1 MIGPGDISV
10 PTGSHHIPEVTSDD
24 WYSEDEH
31 LQWLVRRGVGEAV
44 WPVAE
49 AALREAGRL
58 APSKID
64 PMVPVNEA
72 NPPVLRQYDHR
83 GQRIDEVDYHPTFKQ
98 IEATSHAF
106 GLVRMS
112 HIPGWRGLPGL
123 APAALHAGVEYFFLQ
138 ADQTITG
145 CPVAMV
151 SAMSRALQRND
162 TELYERWI
170 PRLASDE
177 PGQYLTAAMFLTEKA
192 GGSDVGANE
201 CRAVQDEDGN
211 WRLWGEKWFA
221 TNPTFDLALVL
232 ARPEGA
238 GPGTGGLGLF
248 LMPRILPDGVPDNP
262 INANPRR
269 NAYIFH
275 RLKPKFGNKGL
286 ASSEL
291 GLRGAFA
298 WPVGAIDHGMKQM
311 LDMVNHTRV
320 GIVMASAASMRR
332 AVFESLEHTSRR
344 QTFGARLDRHPLM
357 RDTLVEL
364 VVDATATLSAGIEV
378 SQLMESADGG
388 DAQSERLLRMLT
400 PMLKGYAADRARVV
414 ATEAMEVRGGNGYI
428 EDWPNGRI
436 LRDVYVHAIWE
447 GSGNIMALD
456 VLRALSKGNGP
467 AYFDE
472 VERLCESAASGR
484 SGSAELARALL
495 SGMPAL
501 RHDVASLTALDA
513 DGAQL
518 RVRRLERR
526 MAITYMSAL
535 LAQQAQEYEASTGS
549 GRLAYIAARFAAR
562 LGGPAAEASVADD
575 QGWLSEFEGITRGGH
590 VSPEVGARAAAL
602 VAPYLAEAT
611 AATA

>member
-1 MIGPGDISV
+1 MNNGAHELT
-10 PTGSHHIPEVTSDD
+10 TGSHHIPEVASDD
-24 WYSEDEH
+24 WYSGDEH
-31 LQWLVRRGVGEAV
+31 LQWLVRRAVDDSV

-49 AALREAGRL
+49 AALKEAGHI
-58 APSKID
+58 APTVVD

-72 NPPVLRQYDHR
+72 NAPVLRQYDHR
-83 GQRIDEVDYHPTFKQ
+83 GQRIDEIDYHPTFKG
-98 IEATSHAF
+98 IESAVHTF
-106 GLVRMS
+106 GVVRMS
-112 HIPGWRGLPGL
+112 HLPGWRGLPGP
-123 APAALHAGVEYFFLQ
+123 APAVLHSAVEYFFLQ
-138 ADQTITG
+138 ADMSITG
-145 CPVAMV
+145 CAVAMV
-151 SAMSRALQRND
+151 SAMARTLKRND
-162 TELYERWI
+162 PELYRKWI
-170 PRLASDE
+170 PGLASDE
-177 PGQYLTAAMFLTEKA
+177 ADTYLTAAMFLTEKA

-201 CRAVQDEDGN
+201 CRAIQDEQGN

-221 TNPTFDLALVL
+221 TNPTFDLALIL

-248 LMPRILPDGVPDNP
+248 LMPRILPEDVPDNNL
-262 INANPRR
+262 NANPRR

-298 WPVGAIDHGMKQM
+298 WPVGDIDRGMKQM

-378 SQLMESADGG
+378 SQLMEGADRG
-388 DAQSERLLRMLT
+388 DAQCERLLRVLT

-484 SGSAELARALL
+484 GGSAELARALL
-495 SGMPAL
+495 AGMPAL
-501 RHDVASLTALDA
+501 QHDVASLAALDI

-535 LAQQAQEYEASTGS
+535 LAQQAQEHEAATGS
-549 GRLAYIAARFAAR
+549 GRLAYIAARFSAR

-575 QGWLSEFEGITRGGH
+575 QGWLPEFEGITRGGH
-590 VSPEVGARAAAL
+590 VSPEVGARASAL

>member
-1 MIGPGDISV
+1 MGQAEFVQD
-10 PTGSHHIPEVTSDD
+10 TGSHHIPEVQSAD
-24 WYSEDEH
+24 WYSGDAH
-31 LQWLVRRGVGEAV
+31 LQWLVRRAVGEEV

-49 AALREAGRL
+49 AAMRDAGRI
-58 APSKID
+58 APTVID
-64 PMVPVNEA
+64 PLVPINA
-72 NPPVLRQYDHR
+72 NNPPVLRQYDHR
-83 GQRIDEVDYHPTFKQ
+83 GQRVDEIDYHPAFKE
-98 IEATSHAF
+98 IESTIHAF
-106 GLVRMS
+106 GVVGMS
-112 HIPGWRGLPGL
+112 FVPGWRGLPDV
-123 APAALHAGVEYFFLQ
+123 APAVLHAAVEYFFLQ
-138 ADQTITG
+138 ADQTQTG
-145 CPVAMV
+145 CSIAMV
-151 SAMSRALQRND
+151 SAMARALKRND
-162 TELYERWI
+162 PELFQKWI
-170 PRLASDE
+170 PGLASDDRSK
-177 PGQYLTAAMFLTEKA
+177 YLTSAMFLTEKA

-248 LMPRILPDGVPDNP
+248 LMPRILPDGIADNP
-262 INANPRR
+262 NNGNPRR
-269 NAYIFH
+269 NSYIFH
-275 RLKPKFGNKGL
+275 RLKSKFGNKGL

-298 WPVGAIDHGMKQM
+298 WPVGDIDRGMKQM

-332 AVFESLEHTSRR
+332 SVFESLEHTSKR
-344 QTFGARLDRHPLM
+344 QTFGAQLDRHPLM

-364 VVDATATLSAGIEV
+364 VTEQVATLSAGIEV
-378 SQLMESADGG
+378 SMLMEKADRG
-388 DAQSERLLRMLT
+388 DGQSERVLRMLT
-400 PMLKGYAADRARVV
+400 PMLKGYSAERARIV

-456 VLRALSKGNGP
+456 VLRALSRGYGA

-472 VERLCESAASGR
+472 VERLCESSASGR
-484 SGSAELARALL
+484 GGSAELGRALL
-495 SGMPAL
+495 ASLPAL
-501 RHDVASLTALDA
+501 QNDVTALAGLDV

-526 MAITYMSAL
+526 MAMTYMASL
-535 LAQQAQEYEASTGS
+535 LTKQAQEYEAETGS
-549 GRLAYIAARFAAR
+549 GRLTYLAARFASR
-562 LGGPAAEASVADD
+562 LGGPAAEAAVADD
-575 QGWLSEFEGITRGGH
+575 QGWLSEFEGISRGGH
-590 VSPEVGARAAAL
+590 VSPETGARAAAL
-602 VAPYLAEAT
+602 VAPFLAEASPV
-611 AATA
+611 AG

>member
-1 MIGPGDISV
+1 MNDRPYEVS
-10 PTGSHHIPEVTSDD
+10 TGSHHIPEVASED
-24 WYSEDEH
+24 WYSGDEH
-31 LQWLVRRGVGEAV
+31 LQWLVRRAVGDAI
-44 WPVAE
+44 WPIAE
-49 AALREAGRL
+49 AALKDAGHI
-58 APSKID
+58 APTVLD
-64 PMVPVNEA
+64 PRGPVNA
-72 NPPVLRQYDHR
+72 NNLPVLRQYDHR
-83 GQRIDEVDYHPTFKQ
+83 GQRVDEVDYHPAFKE
-98 IEATSHAF
+98 IESAVHAF
-106 GLVRMS
+106 GVVRMS
-112 HIPGWRGLPGL
+112 HIPGWRGLPGM

-145 CPVAMV
+145 CAVAMV
-151 SAMSRALQRND
+151 SAMARALKRND
-162 TELYERWI
+162 PELYQKWI
-170 PRLASDE
+170 PRLASDD
-177 PGQYLTAAMFLTEKA
+177 PGEYLTAAMFLTEKA

-221 TNPTFDLALVL
+221 TNPTFDLALIL

-248 LMPRILPDGVPDNP
+248 LMPRMLPDGVPDNP
-262 INANPRR
+262 LNANPRR

-275 RLKPKFGNKGL
+275 RLKTKFGNKGL
-286 ASSEL
+286 ASSEM

-298 WPVGAIDHGMKQM
+298 WPVGDIDKGMKQM

-332 AVFESLEHTSRR
+332 SVFESLEHTSRR
-344 QTFGARLDRHPLM
+344 QTFGAQLDRHPLM

-364 VVDATATLSAGIEV
+364 VTDATATLSAGIEV
-378 SQLMESADGG
+378 SQLMEKADGG
-388 DAQSERLLRMLT
+388 DAQSDRLLRMLT
-400 PMLKGYAADRARVV
+400 PMLKGYAAERARIV

-456 VLRALSKGNGP
+456 VLRALGKGHGP

-472 VERLCESAASGR
+472 VERLCESASSGR
-484 SGSAELARALL
+484 GGSTELARGLL
-495 SGMPAL
+495 ASVPAL
-501 RHDVASLTALDA
+501 QHDVAQLAALDA

-518 RVRRLERR
+518 RMRRLERR

-535 LAQQAQEYEASTGS
+535 LAQQAQEHEAQTGS

-562 LGGPAAEASVADD
+562 LGGPAAEAAVADD
-575 QGWLSEFEGITRGGH
+575 QRWLADFDGIAHGGH
-590 VSPEVGARAAAL
+590 VSPETGARAAAL

-611 AATA
+611 TAGV

>member
-1 MIGPGDISV
+1 VSFDQGVYD
-10 PTGSHHIPEVTSDD
+10 TGSHHIPEVASED
-24 WYSEDEH
+24 WYSGDEH
-31 LQWLVRRGVGEAV
+31 LQWLMRRAVGESI

-49 AALREAGRL
+49 AALRDAGHI
-58 APSKID
+58 APTLID
-64 PMVPVNEA
+64 PLGPVNA
-72 NPPVLRQYDHR
+72 NNPPVLRQYDHR
-83 GQRIDEVDYHPTFKQ
+83 GQRVDEVDYHPAFKE
-98 IEATSHAF
+98 IESAVHAF
-106 GLVRMS
+106 GVVGMS
-112 HIPGWRGLPGL
+112 HAAGWRGLPSP

-145 CPVAMV
+145 CAVAMV
-151 SAMSRALQRND
+151 SAMARALKRND
-162 TELYERWI
+162 AELYQKWI
-170 PRLASDE
+170 AGLASDD
-177 PGQYLTAAMFLTEKA
+177 PATYLTAAMFLTEKA

-248 LMPRILPDGVPDNP
+248 LMPRMLPDGVADNAL
-262 INANPRR
+262 NANPRR

-275 RLKPKFGNKGL
+275 RLKSKFGNKGL

-298 WPVGAIDHGMKQM
+298 WPVGDIDRGMKQM

-320 GIVMASAASMRR
+320 GIVVASAASMRR

-344 QTFGARLDRHPLM
+344 QTFGAQLDRHPLM

-364 VVDATATLSAGIEV
+364 VTDAVATLSAGIEV
-378 SQLMESADGG
+378 SRLMEQADGG
-388 DAQSERLLRMLT
+388 DGQSDRLLRMLT
-400 PMLKGYAADRARVV
+400 PMLKGYSAERARVV

-456 VLRALSKGNGP
+456 VLRALSRGYGP

-484 SGSAELARALL
+484 GGSAELARSLL
-495 SGMPAL
+495 ASVRPL
-501 RHDVASLTALDA
+501 QDDVSQLAALDV

-535 LAQQAQEYEASTGS
+535 LVDQAREFEAQTGS
-549 GRLAYIAARFAAR
+549 GRLTYLAARFAAR
-562 LGGPAAEASVADD
+562 LGGPMAEAAVADD
-575 QGWLSEFEGITRGGH
+575 QQWLAEFEGISRGGL
-590 VSPEVGARAAAL
+590 VSPETGARAAAL
-602 VAPYLAEAT
+602 VAPYLAEAAP
-611 AATA
+611 AAP